1 MANTGKTRHSESTR
15 SAASISHQIT
25 GEAEPVAIGNAA
37 ALTSSAMTTP
47 ENTPASNKASQTPP
61 PPPEKPAKPQNHKP
75 QEPNGRKPPQQPR
88 RFALVLASLL
98 AGLAGGTLAIGGI
111 TMLQKHDLMPNF
123 ITAYTGGEPLA
134 TSILPKTAA
143 QDIAALKAQ
152 VGKQATDI
160 ENTLKALQTAPSGNA
175 DSKAA
180 LATLQQDISSRLGA
194 LETRLNAL
202 EQGQKNAVAPQ
213 QVQNLHTAVQSL
225 QKQVSDVAAT
235 ERKADI
241 RMTALA
247 AANALKAAVERGGSY
262 SNELRLM
269 EEVAPGGLSLEPL
282 RAAADKGLPSTAE
295 LGTRFAKVADA
306 IAATQTAIPDNAG
319 FGQKLWAQ
327 ARSLVVMRPT
337 GNVTG
342 NTAGA
347 IAARMEVAINNGD
360 YGRALNEWRG
370 LSPQAQAVS
379 RDFITTLE
387 SRTAIDKLLAQLVTT
402 SLGHSKTQN

>member
-1 MANTGKTRHSESTR
+1 MANTGKPRHSESTR

-25 GEAEPVAIGNAA
+25 GEAEPVALGNAA
-37 ALTSSAMTTP
+37 APASSAMTAP
-47 ENTPASNKASQTPP
+47 ENTPAGNKANQT
-61 PPPEKPAKPQNHKP
+61 PPPEKPQNYKS
-75 QEPNGRKPPQQPR
+75 QEPNGKNSPGKAR
-88 RFALVLASLL
+88 RFPVIIASLL
-98 AGLAGGTLAIGGI
+98 AGLAGGALSLGGI
-111 TMLQKHDLMPNF
+111 TMLQKHDLMPDF
-123 ITAYTGGEPLA
+123 IASYTGGESLA
-134 TSILPKTAA
+134 TSTLAKTAEE
-143 QDIAALKAQ
+143 DIAALKAQ

-160 ENTLKALQTAPSGNA
+160 ENTLQALQTAPSANT

-180 LATLQQDISSRLGA
+180 LATLQQDVAKNISV
-194 LETRLNAL
+194 LETRLSAL
-202 EQGQKNAVAPQ
+202 EQSQKNAVTPQ

-225 QKQVSDVAAT
+225 QKQVSDAAVA
-235 ERKADI
+235 ERTADT
-241 RMTALA
+241 RMTALV

-262 SNELRLM
+262 SYELRLM
-269 EEVAPGGLSLEPL
+269 EEVAPNGISLEPL

-306 IAATQTAIPDNAG
+306 IAATETVIPDNAG
-319 FGQKLWAQ
+319 FGKKLWAQ